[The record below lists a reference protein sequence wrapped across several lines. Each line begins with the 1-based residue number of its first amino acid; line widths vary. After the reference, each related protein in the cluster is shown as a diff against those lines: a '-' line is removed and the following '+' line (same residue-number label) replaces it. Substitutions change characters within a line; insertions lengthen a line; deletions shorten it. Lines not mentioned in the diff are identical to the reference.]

1 MKKLFLLSVFALA
14 MSVASAASIDGK
26 WSVDVQT
33 GGKKAAAKKLTF
45 VMDLK
50 SSGDALSGTVSA
62 EGKARSVS
70 VAEGKVTGDSFRFV
84 TVQGDNKVV
93 WSGTVKGDAISG
105 SRGRDGAKRAPS
117 FTGSRVK

>member
-1 MKKLFLLSVFALA
+1 